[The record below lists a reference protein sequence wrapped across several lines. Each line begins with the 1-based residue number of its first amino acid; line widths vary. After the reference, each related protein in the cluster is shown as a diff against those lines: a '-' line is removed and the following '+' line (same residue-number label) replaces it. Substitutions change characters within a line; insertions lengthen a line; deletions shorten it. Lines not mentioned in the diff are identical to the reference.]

1 MNQRKELL
9 RFRSTTVRL
18 VSLIFIL
25 KLGILCAAPYQADPP
40 THWKVSANF
49 SLQDFNYKEF
59 DDNGSLLDREDGT
72 LPGLIF
78 GLERPRG
85 RWVLGGRFSYY
96 AGSVDYDGQT
106 NTGTPITTRTD
117 EKISEI
123 EGRAEYWLRPEDR
136 WAVYG
141 GLGYRYWARDIR
153 PTRTAGGQPVSG
165 LFEVY
170 DWWLVFFG
178 TKVELYNKNASR
190 WSLDLR
196 VLRILA
202 PELRVDATSQFDQAR
217 LDLGER
223 YGMRL
228 SLPWQY
234 KLDKA
239 THLTIEPYAEGWELG
254 RSPTV
259 PLTRNGVVIG
269 TIFEPRS
276 ETRNYGINLGFS
288 RRF

>member
-1 MNQRKELL
+1 M
-9 RFRSTTVRL
+9 SL
-18 VSLIFIL
+18 VCVFQLS
-25 KLGILCAAPYQADPP
+25 ILCTSPSQADSPP
-40 THWKVSANF
+40 RWKVSGGL
-49 SLQDFNYKEF
+49 SLLDFNYKEF
-59 DDNGSLLDREDGT
+59 DDDGSLLDREDGT

-85 RWVLGGRFSYY
+85 PWVLGGRFSYY